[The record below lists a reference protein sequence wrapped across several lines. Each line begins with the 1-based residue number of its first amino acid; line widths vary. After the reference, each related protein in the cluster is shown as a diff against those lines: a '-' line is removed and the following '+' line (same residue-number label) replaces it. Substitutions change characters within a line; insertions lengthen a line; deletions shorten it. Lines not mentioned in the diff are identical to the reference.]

1 MDSELAVHHR
11 IRVGTDPR
19 GAYGMAEACRGGPCQ
34 VDLVLPADSFRTRD
48 DLGLADTVK
57 GGLTPQFPGRLD
69 RFYDSLQIA
78 IGAQMVRLDDGPR
91 SRFAGRRKSAR
102 GARK

>member
-1 MDSELAVHHR
+1 MDSKLPVHHR

-34 VDLVLPADSFRTRD
+34 VDQVLPADSFRTRH

-57 GGLTPQFPGRLD
+57 GGLAPQFPSGLD
-69 RFYDSLQIA
+69 RFYNSLQIV
-78 IGAQMVRLDDGPR
+78 IGAQMVRLDDGRIAPVR
-91 SRFAGRRKSAR
+91 AR
-102 GARK
+102 QPYP